1 MITAANLHRS
11 YSIGKKSI
19 EILHGVNLHIAAGEK
34 VFLCGPSGAGKTT
47 LMYTLAGLETPQ
59 EGKVT
64 INGTDIYSL
73 SATGRSIFRNRNM
86 GFIFQNYLLMP
97 ELTALENACLASSI
111 GKRPRVEYVT
121 ELLDRVGL
129 SHRLNHLPGELS
141 GGEQQRVAIARALAN
156 DAPIIFADEPTG
168 NLDRK
173 NGAEVLDLLFG
184 LADESRKTLVIV
196 THDEHLAR
204 RGDPHHHDHGRP
216 RRLTPSTARGTLFFF
231 RRQMQNGLV
240 DAANHLGHAAVV
252 QRFRKVSGL
261 VVVRIAEE
269 GRVRDHHG
277 RHVFSP
283 EVAVVGEVHAHALD
297 LRQVEADGGKKGTH
311 AFLNVAA

>member
-1 MITAANLHRS
+1 M
-11 YSIGKKSI
+11 
-19 EILHGVNLHIAAGEK
+19 NLHIAAGEK

-168 NLDRK
+168 NLDAASGR
-173 NGAEVLDLLFG
+173 EVLSLLKYTG
-184 LADESRKTLVIV
+184 RELGITLILV
-196 THDEHLAR
+196 THDLHVAEQADR
-204 RGDPHHHDHGRP
+204 IITIEDG
-216 RRLTPSTARGTLFFF
+216 
-231 RRQMQNGLV
+231 
-240 DAANHLGHAAVV
+240 
-252 QRFRKVSGL
+252 KIVSDTKAQG
-261 VVVRIAEE
+261 V
-269 GRVRDHHG
+269 
-277 RHVFSP
+277 
-283 EVAVVGEVHAHALD
+283 
-297 LRQVEADGGKKGTH
+297 
-311 AFLNVAA
+311 